1 MKEFIN
7 NWKKEASTVLK
18 EKEAELAFMK
28 LATRSI
34 EDKAAPILKAP
45 YYLGFELV
53 FSTKNHDKMI
63 GIFAFRIGK
72 QLLYAPVFYINGG
85 IKGTDLL
92 YLQTD
97 KKFVLLDP
105 GWCDYLLSKYQIGR
119 GHSIVDSEADKATQS
134 MDLRWLAYPPYMNKG
149 ASEKCV
155 PLGNTFN
162 FHNDVVE
169 SIDQD
174 EQKTFETFFDK
185 LASVDKKPLKR
196 FIEKEGYKAFEK
208 IACAVHDD
216 FEFANNV
223 VSLLEQDEWCPE
235 EFLKQANESLTKSAS
250 VKSEEKPVYTEQKNC
265 IAVIRG
271 KFNPHTKCAAEQI
284 EKGITIDDRRDQ
296 SKLDVVYAAN
306 EENFKSLDTA
316 KAGVYEIL
324 GADGT
329 IKKFVFF
336 SGVSDA
342 NAEPAVLLDPT
353 DNSILHYYDIS
364 NLEDNNKGFVGAPH
378 KEGYDQN
385 LFGKIMA
392 RELEEDWKQY
402 TVKDPTP
409 SKEKAY
415 AIYLTP
421 RTSNQY
427 ISDECFLVKNK
438 YEKDGIKYY
447 DVVPFNAYRSI
458 SNLRVQSS
466 QTNMTIKVNPDAP
479 KSDVEARVFREEDLF
494 FIPIALQYIN
504 DPNTTI
510 EQSDEVGTI
519 STSPVNLLVK
529 ISDFVPGDLEDYD
542 LGLAYNY
549 KIDKS
554 EIDKVNGDRY
564 FLKLTGDTVYD
575 DYNKVASTVKLMHD
589 LNISK
594 ESAEDILNNVDAKG
608 SFNFYHKKIAAKLT
622 LRPEPDFY
630 ESTDSDL
637 GVPVFNDGER
647 IVTTEEVTDTVPNPH
662 YGDHARFIV
671 DGNNVAN
678 NDMISTDIVNG
689 PSEENNAVLLTAT
702 PNMLAQ
708 IAEKT
713 GNKNIFEHGII
724 GTYAKTS
731 DASAYITE
739 FMPDLK
745 EGLDKLGRL
754 YFLILWKP
762 QAFLKYYG
770 SDALMELESKLLSS
784 FKQMGDLVL
793 ELSLKTKDS
802 PINATSTGS
811 D

>member
-1 MKEFIN
+1 MDSIN
-7 NWKKEASTVLK
+7 NDWKKQASAVLK

-34 EDKAAPILKAP
+34 EDKAAALLQAP

-53 FSTKNHDKMI
+53 FSTKSHDKMI

-85 IKGTDLL
+85 VKGTDLL
-92 YLQTD
+92 YLQND

-105 GWCDYLLSKYQIGR
+105 DWCDYLISKYQLAQGSAI
-119 GHSIVDSEADKATQS
+119 DDAEASKATQS
-134 MDLRWLAYPPYMNKG
+134 MDLRWIAYPPYMSKG

-155 PLGNTFN
+155 PLGETFS
-162 FHNDVVE
+162 FHNEKAE
-169 SIDQD
+169 SLEQD
-174 EQKTFETFFDK
+174 EQLAFETFK
-185 LASVDKKPLKR
+185 TASEDKKPLKR

-223 VSLLEQDEWCPE
+223 VSLLDQDEWCPE
-235 EFLKQANESLTKSAS
+235 EFLKQAS
-250 VKSEEKPVYTEQKNC
+250 VKTASIKKSDVNSVEQKNC

-296 SKLDVVYAAN
+296 GNLDVVYAAN
-306 EENFKSLDTA
+306 EENFKSLDSS

-329 IKKFVFF
+329 IKKFVSFC
-336 SGVSDA
+336 GKSDA
-342 NAEPAVLLDPT
+342 GAEPAILLDPS
-353 DNSILHYYDIS
+353 DNSVLHYYDIS
-364 NLEDNNKGFVGAPH
+364 DINSKDADESIGAPH
-378 KEGYDQN
+378 TEGYDQA
-385 LFGKIMA
+385 LYRKIMA
-392 RELEEDWKQY
+392 RELDEDWKQY
-402 TVKDPTP
+402 VVKDPTV
-409 SKEKAY
+409 SNDKAY
-415 AIYLTP
+415 AIYLIP
-421 RTSNQY
+421 NGYNKY
-427 ISDECFLVKNK
+427 ISDECFLVKGK
-438 YEKDGIKYY
+438 KEKDGIKYY
-447 DVVPFNAYRSI
+447 DVVPFNGYRSI
-458 SNLRVQSS
+458 TTIRNDSA

-479 KSDVEARVFREEDLF
+479 KSDIEARVFRESDVF
-494 FIPIALQYIN
+494 FIPVALQDIK
-504 DPNTTI
+504 DPNTTLDQ
-510 EQSDEVGTI
+510 EDEVGTL
-519 STSPVNLLVK
+519 STSPIIKLVK
-529 ISDFVPGDLEDYD
+529 ISDFVPGDIEDYD
-542 LGLAYNY
+542 LGLAYNQ

-554 EIDKVNGDRY
+554 KVDSLDGDRY
-564 FLKLTGDTVYD
+564 LLKITGDTEYD

-594 ESAEDILNNVDAKG
+594 ESAEDILKRAAVKG
-608 SFNFYHKKIAAKLT
+608 SFSFYHKKIAAKLT

-637 GVPVFNDGER
+637 GVPIFNDGER
-647 IVTTEEVTDTVPNPH
+647 IVTTEEVTDTVPNPR
-662 YGDHARFIV
+662 YGDHAKFIV

-678 NDMISTDIVNG
+678 DDMISNDVINE
-689 PSEENNAVLLTAT
+689 PSEETNSMLLTAT

-708 IAEKT
+708 IAEKS

-724 GTYAKTS
+724 GTYAKS
-731 DASAYITE
+731 IDASAYISE
-739 FMPDLK
+739 FIPDLK

-762 QAFLKYYG
+762 QSFLKYYG
-770 SDALMELESKLLSS
+770 SDDLMELESKLLSS
-784 FKQMGDLVL
+784 FKQMGELVL
-793 ELSLKTKDS
+793 ELLLKTKDS
-802 PINATSTGS
+802 QINTTTATA